1 MADLN
6 PKLNKID
13 LGGRSMVLNAALI
26 VLNLAGVFCLVKGY
40 HLSAGENAGMFK
52 IIGYLLLL
60 LSLGGLFVLKGLFLY
75 SYVARALVGGLFIVS
90 GLIKAN
96 DPWGFAF
103 KLDEYFAPEGLTFDF
118 PFFESFTGITLELAI
133 LISIAEIVLGVAVIL
148 GGKIK
153 LTSWLLVFMM
163 AFFTWLTWYTASCNA
178 TQEAYME
185 ALRKGETVE
194 EFHRQ
199 CVTDCGC
206 FGDALRGSVG
216 RSLTPMESFWKDL
229 VLFYFVL
236 IIFLNQW
243 KIKLNEV
250 KENWIMVPAS
260 MIVVIFFSWVF
271 GWLFPIFF
279 ALFVLL
285 GSFVIGNL
293 NIGKMGKPWK
303 MAIFVSLISFI
314 FTLYTSM
321 YMEIK
326 DYRPYKIGNNL
337 REQMTV
343 KEPRVVEYVLKYEE
357 LATGKII
364 DFKVDEWEIYT
375 DTSKYKF
382 KDRVETVISEGI
394 PATITDFSA
403 MIKYDYLTES
413 DKKIPYIDSLIQS
426 DYGFYYEE
434 KLVLKHA
441 WGVDTIPLAEYDTLY
456 YPDSI
461 YTKTTS
467 YTGLVNPD
475 QPWELDLKEFILS
488 SENIFIMTIRK
499 MDEVTKDQLVDIKK
513 VYEGCLQHGIPF
525 VVLTPATRE
534 EIDAFKTTHDFNP
547 MFLSIDG
554 TEIKIIIRSNP
565 GLVLLQNAT
574 VINKWPW
581 RSIPEF
587 DDMLEEYFHIT
598 TQQLE

>member
-26 VLNLAGVFCLVKGY
+26 VLNLAGVFWLVKGY
-40 HLSAGENAGMFK
+40 HLSAGESAGMFK
-52 IIGYLLLL
+52 IIGYVLLLV
-60 LSLGGLFVLKGLFLY
+60 SLGGLFVLKGLFLY

-118 PFFESFTGITLELAI
+118 PFFENFTGITLELAI
-133 LISIAEIVLGVAVIL
+133 LISVAEIVLGVAVIL

-185 ALRKGETVE
+185 ALRKGEAVE

-216 RSLTPMESFWKDL
+216 RSLTPLESFWKDL

-250 KENWIMVPAS
+250 KENWIMVPSS

-271 GWLFPIFF
+271 GWMFPAFF

-303 MAIFVSLISFI
+303 MAIFVSVISFI

-382 KDRVETVISEGI
+382 KERVETVISEGI

-441 WGVDTIPLAEYDTLY
+441 WGADTIPVAEYDTLY

-461 YTKTTS
+461 YTKTAS
-467 YTGLVNPD
+467 YTGLVNPG

-513 VYEGCLQHGIPF
+513 IYEGCLEQGIPF

-534 EIDAFKTTHDFNP
+534 EIEVFKTTHDFNP

-587 DDMLEEYFHIT
+587 NDILDEYFHIT
-598 TQQLE
+598 SKPE